1 MDTFGCKS
9 FAKPTICFFW
19 NFGRK
24 YFVWLSEKS
33 QRGFQAAFYLSLRTF
48 WRNFFWKFLH
58 FLWTFIQ
65 IISGNWAG
73 KVWPACQN
81 CILRIYKII
90 SKKKISGKQMKF
102 FIIFRHWAGKIS
114 ASFRVFRRGRWS
126 CILGVQNNILTKNS
140 LISSFLFILGH
151 WGIFL
156 PILAKKVAEFSKLDS
171 QFQWIL
177 SGARVFCKT
186 YKLLFSWI
194 SSGNISAGC
203 PKKVSG
209 AFKLLSTS
217 PWEHFEETF
226 FEKFLHLLWTFFRI
240 ISSNWARKFFSGLS
254 KLHSSYL

>member
-1 MDTFGCKS
+1 
-9 FAKPTICFFW
+9 
-19 NFGRK
+19 
-24 YFVWLSEKS
+24 
-33 QRGFQAAFYLSLRTF
+33 
-48 WRNFFWKFLH
+48 
-58 FLWTFIQ
+58 
-65 IISGNWAG
+65 
-73 KVWPACQN
+73 
-81 CILRIYKII
+81 
-90 SKKKISGKQMKF
+90 MKF

-177 SGARVFCKT
+177 SGARVFCKI

-217 PWEHFEETF
+217 PWEQFEETF
-226 FEKFLHLLWTFFRI
+226 FEKFLHLLWTFFRSFPVI
-240 ISSNWARKFFSGLS
+240 EQEKFGRPVKTAFFVSIRSFWKKAVLENNWNFSSFSDIELEVSGFFSSFSTEMLE
-254 KLHSSYL
+254 LHFTCPR